1 MGYYV
6 TAKEMTSQNVMRRGD
21 NKYMSKKGRYIA
33 LSIGVLPL
41 IILIGIWLQT
51 RPMPPQTVEQ
61 VEELINSEIPSGA
74 SKSQVEAFLGAHGI
88 THSEYV
94 KYKVANPAETETDL
108 QDKKLEGKTHRIKN
122 YIFANTPNR
131 KRWSIFR
138 SDIQIMFYF
147 DGADNLV
154 DYLIKEV
161 EDGP

>member
-1 MGYYV
+1 
-6 TAKEMTSQNVMRRGD
+6 MTSQNITQRGD
-21 NKYMSKKGRYIA
+21 NKYMSSNGKYIA
-33 LSIGVLPL
+33 LGIGVFPL
-41 IILIGIWLQT
+41 IILLGIWLQK
-51 RPMPPQTVEQ
+51 RPMPPQTIEQ
-61 VEELINSEIPSGA
+61 VEELIKSEIPNGA
-74 SKSQVEAFLGAHGI
+74 SKSQVEAFLDAHVI

-108 QDKKLEGKTHRIKN
+108 QDKKLKGKAHRIKN

-131 KRWSIFR
+131 KRWSILK

-147 DGADNLV
+147 DRADNLV